1 MIKNQKGGKTDM
13 TMENADQLALIDRY
27 LAAYNGFDVEAML
40 AVLSPDVRFENYS
53 GDELTAQASGIEEFR
68 RLAEQSTSIFAE
80 REQRITALESGDGS
94 ITARID
100 FHGRL
105 AMDLPGGPPAGTVL
119 DLQGQ
124 SAFTFKD
131 ALIAGIVDRS

>member
-1 MIKNQKGGKTDM
+1 M
-13 TMENADQLALIDRY
+13 TMQNADQLALIDRY
-27 LAAYNGFDVEAML
+27 LGAYNGFDVEAML

-53 GDELTAQASGIEEFR
+53 GGELTAQASGIEEFR

-80 REQRITALESGDGS
+80 REQRIAELESGGS
-94 ITARID
+94 AEGDTITARID

-105 AMDLPGGPPAGTVL
+105 AIDIPGGPAAGTVL
-119 DLQGQ
+119 DLRGE

-131 ALIAGIVDRS
+131 GLIASIVDRS

>member
-1 MIKNQKGGKTDM
+1 MA
-13 TMENADQLALIDRY
+13 MENADRLALIDRY

-53 GDELTAQASGIEEFR
+53 GDELSAQASGIAEFR
-68 RLAEQSTSIFAE
+68 RLAEQSASVFAE
-80 REQRITALESGDGS
+80 REQRIAALEVEEGAGDGT
-94 ITARID
+94 ITARIG

-105 AMDLPGGPPAGTVL
+105 GADIPGGPPAGTVL

-124 SAFTFKD
+124 SVFGFKD
-131 ALIAGIVDRS
+131 GLIASIVDRS

>member
-1 MIKNQKGGKTDM
+1 M
-13 TMENADQLALIDRY
+13 TTVNADQLALIDRY

-40 AVLSPDVRFENYS
+40 AVLAPDVRFENYS
-53 GDELTAQASGIEEFR
+53 GDELTAQASGVEEFR
-68 RLAEQSTSIFAE
+68 RLAEQSISIFAE
-80 REQRITALESGDGS
+80 REQRITALEVDADSGNGVV
-94 ITARID
+94 TARID

-105 AMDLPGGPPAGTVL
+105 AADIPGGPPAGTVL

-131 ALIAGIVDRS
+131 GLIASIVDRSPV

>member
-1 MIKNQKGGKTDM
+1 MM
-13 TMENADQLALIDRY
+13 MPNADQLALIDRY

-53 GDELTAQASGIEEFR
+53 ADELTAQASGIDEFR

-80 REQRITALESGDGS
+80 REQRIAALESDGNT
-94 ITARID
+94 IIARID

-105 AMDLPGGPPAGTVL
+105 AADIPGGPPAGTVL
-119 DLQGQ
+119 DLHGE
-124 SAFTFKD
+124 SVFTFND
-131 ALIAGIVDRS
+131 GLISVIVDRS